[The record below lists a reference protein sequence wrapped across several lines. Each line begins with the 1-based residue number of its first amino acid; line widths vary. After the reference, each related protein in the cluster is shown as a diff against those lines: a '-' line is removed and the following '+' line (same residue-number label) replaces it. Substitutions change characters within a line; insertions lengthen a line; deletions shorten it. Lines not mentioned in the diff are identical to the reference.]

1 MRDFEGISKVY
12 PVAKKRP
19 AKKGST
25 TRRKKRTPK
34 RQHYVPTDPEILDAE
49 GAAAMLGVSVRY
61 MVRLAREG
69 TVPAKKVGR
78 QWRFLRSAL
87 RNWLVSSDDALERAL
102 DKKGVKYT
110 VKKKQ

>member
-1 MRDFEGISKVY
+1 M
-12 PVAKKRP
+12 AKKR
-19 AKKGST
+19 ATKKGST
-25 TRRKKRTPK
+25 TRRKKRTQR
-34 RQHYVPTDPEILDAE
+34 RQHYVPIDPEILDAE

-102 DKKGVKYT
+102 DKKGVKYS
-110 VKKKQ
+110 VKKKG

>member
-1 MRDFEGISKVY
+1 MVAKTRAA
-12 PVAKKRP
+12 AKKR
-19 AKKGST
+19 ST
-25 TRRKKRTPK
+25 RPRKKRTQK

-110 VKKKQ
+110 VKKKR